1 MSLKLFL
8 PQRLLERLHD
18 RLYDIQPSRNRI
30 KSLNED
36 LLPLD
41 YKIEKFYL
49 LLAILFD
56 PKGNGYKEV
65 IVNGF
70 TFVPLSSEHLT
81 DIIGNDYASYIRY
94 LQNQGFV
101 LSDNKY
107 LPNKCIYYHL
117 YNSYIDYNSKNVS
130 YCYID
135 KVNNTSETP
144 INIRIIGDSKK
155 GKESNCI
162 EVTITQNSSLYES
175 KKKKYDLQTD
185 RKKKL
190 ANHIKNDMWKHY
202 VNTMVLDIE
211 QAEKYCFEYLRK
223 CTEVLEHKIRKDEI
237 DRNTFIKAKAILQN
251 KYLNRIS
258 SVSNLKNPK
267 KDKSWLYSRKGKNRR
282 LNTNLTMMAS
292 DLRPFIIGYENMS
305 YLDLSNSQPVLFNVT
320 LQSLKEKASDSLKM
334 EIDRYFQ
341 ITIEG
346 RWYEELCGIFGC
358 DRKTAKKNWM
368 LIAYSKNNECLR
380 LKNRFKKSFPEVY
393 AVIEQQKKNDYTRFS
408 IGLQKIESQIFID
421 VICKRLVENEILP
434 LSIHDG
440 VLVDKKHTEKTYQI
454 MTDALCEY
462 IGAIP
467 VIDINGVKRYPKVA
481 GLRY

>member
-1 MSLKLFL
+1 MSLKFFL

-18 RLYDIQPSRNRI
+18 RLNDIQPSRNQI
-30 KSLNED
+30 NSLDED
-36 LLPLD
+36 LKPLN
-41 YKIEKFYL
+41 YKIEKFYW

-56 PKGNGYKEV
+56 PKGNGLKEV
-65 IVNGF
+65 MIKGF
-70 TFVPLSSEHLT
+70 TFVPLSSEYLT
-81 DIIGNDYASYIRY
+81 NIIGNDYAFYIRY
-94 LQNQGFV
+94 LQNQGFI
-101 LSDNKY
+101 LSDNTY
-107 LPNKCIYYHL
+107 LRGKCKYYHL
-117 YNSYIDYNSKNVS
+117 YSSYINYNSKNIS

-135 KVNNTSETP
+135 EVNNISETP
-144 INIRIIGDSKK
+144 INIRVIGDSKK

-162 EVTITQNSSLYES
+162 EVTITPNSSLYES

-190 ANHIKNDMWKHY
+190 AKHVKNDMWKHY
-202 VNTMVLDIE
+202 TKTMVLDIE
-211 QAEKYCFEYLRK
+211 QAEKYCFDFQRN
-223 CTEVLEHKIRKDEI
+223 CTEILENKYREGRI
-237 DRNTFIKAKAILQN
+237 DRDKLINAKAILQN

-267 KDKSWLYSRKGKNRR
+267 KDKSWLYSRKGKSRR

-320 LQSLKEKASDSLKM
+320 LQSLKETASGSLKM

-346 RWYEELCGIFGC
+346 RWYEELCDIFKC
-358 DRKTAKKNWM
+358 NRKTAKQYWM
-368 LIAYSKNNECLR
+368 LIAYSKNNECRR
-380 LKNRFKKSFPEVY
+380 LKNKFRNSFPEVY
-393 AVIEQQKKNDYTRFS
+393 SIIEQQKKDNYTKFS

-421 VICKRLVENEILP
+421 VICKRLVENDILP

-440 VLVDKKHTEKTYQI
+440 VLVDRNYTEKTYKI

-467 VIDINGVKRYPKVA
+467 VIDINGVKRYPKIA
-481 GLRY
+481 G